1 MLLMCWFQWSLLLMV
16 IAEYSVLSW
25 VTYIISGLQWVKLS
39 FVINIACW
47 ARKCANAYNLLQHIL
62 YISYTYC
69 IHNVHISFHNIFG
82 MTYYVNISVI
92 DTPIQVRKLLGFHV
106 WSCMTPFIILFG
118 RHGNGEYRITGA
130 YPNINNL
137 PDTVLSRAFLFAADT
152 KIYRHMQNIENHN
165 VFQDD
170 IFKPQEWVN
179 K

>member
-1 MLLMCWFQWSLLLMV
+1 MAT
-16 IAEYSVLSW
+16 I
-25 VTYIISGLQWVKLS
+25 YITHFDQ
-39 FVINIACW
+39 
-47 ARKCANAYNLLQHIL
+47 
-62 YISYTYC
+62 
-69 IHNVHISFHNIFG
+69 
-82 MTYYVNISVI
+82 
-92 DTPIQVRKLLGFHV
+92 LGTI
-106 WSCMTPFIILFG
+106 CNDYL
-118 RHGNGEYRITGA
+118 GEYRITGA